1 MKIAIFGAT
10 GKVGRH
16 LVDQALER
24 GDEVTV
30 SVRDASKLATHRR
43 ERLRIVQGDVLVPK
57 DVEQAVVG
65 TGAVLSA
72 LGHTM
77 TSSKDVLTEGTKNIV
92 VAMNKHDVRRL
103 VSLTGAGVRD
113 PKDEPK
119 LVDRVIGSLLK
130 FFQRDLLEDSIGQAR
145 VTRESDLEWV
155 IVRAPV
161 LNEGEKKGEYR
172 IGYVGRESGT
182 RLSRA
187 DVADFMLKSRPRT
200 LRTCTK
206 RLWLAI
212 ECSVTPCLA
221 PPDTPRGRPRL
232 CTIYPSSAWN
242 RSSTNFAYI

>member
-30 SVRDASKLATHRR
+30 FVRDASKLTTGPH
-43 ERLRIVQGDVLVPK
+43 ERLEVVRGDVLAPEH
-57 DVEQAVVG
+57 VERAVAG
-65 TGAVLSA
+65 TSAVLSA
-72 LGHTM
+72 LGHTK
-77 TSSKDVLTEGTKNIV
+77 TSPKDVLTGGTKNIV
-92 VAMNKHDVRRL
+92 AAMNEHGVRRL

-130 FFQRDLLEDSIGQAR
+130 LLQGGLLEDAIGQAR
-145 VTRESDLEWV
+145 VIRESDLEWV

-161 LNEGEKKGEYR
+161 LSKGAKKGEYR
-172 IGYVGRESGT
+172 VGYVGKESGT

-187 DVADFMLKSRPRT
+187 DAADFMLRQT
-200 LRTCTK
+200 TDDTYLHQ
-206 RLWLAI
+206 
-212 ECSVTPCLA
+212 A
-221 PPDTPRGRPRL
+221 PVVS
-232 CTIYPSSAWN
+232 Y
-242 RSSTNFAYI
+242 

>member
-1 MKIAIFGAT
+1 MKIAIFGAA

-16 LVDQALER
+16 LVDQALQR

-30 SVRDASKLATHRR
+30 FVRDTSKLTTQRQ
-43 ERLRIVQGDVLVPK
+43 ERLKVVQGDVLDPK

-72 LGHTM
+72 LGHTK

-92 VAMNKHDVRRL
+92 AAMNKHGVRRL

-119 LVDRVIGSLLK
+119 LVDRVIGSLLRLL
-130 FFQRDLLEDSIGQAR
+130 QRDLLEDSIGQAR
-145 VTRESDLEWV
+145 VIKDSDLDWV

-172 IGYVGRESGT
+172 IGYVGKESGT

-187 DVADFMLKSRPRT
+187 DVADFMLKQT
-200 LRTCTK
+200 MDDTYLRH
-206 RLWLAI
+206 
-212 ECSVTPCLA
+212 A
-221 PPDTPRGRPRL
+221 PVVS
-232 CTIYPSSAWN
+232 Y
-242 RSSTNFAYI
+242 

>member
-24 GDEVTV
+24 GDEVTAFA
-30 SVRDASKLATHRR
+30 RDASKLATRR
-43 ERLRIVQGDVLVPK
+43 HERLKVVQGDVLNPK
-57 DVEQAVVG
+57 DVEQAVVN
-65 TGAVLSA
+65 THAVLSTI
-72 LGHTM
+72 GYTK
-77 TSSKDVLTEGTKNIV
+77 TSPKDVLSEGIKNIV
-92 VAMNKHDVRRL
+92 AAMNKHGVRRL

-119 LVDRVIGSLLK
+119 IVDRVIGSLLK

-145 VTRESDLEWV
+145 VIRESDLEWV

-172 IGYVGRESGT
+172 KGYVGRESGT

-187 DVADFMLKSRPRT
+187 DVADFILKQT
-200 LRTCTK
+200 TDATYLHQ
-206 RLWLAI
+206 
-212 ECSVTPCLA
+212 A
-221 PPDTPRGRPRL
+221 PVVS
-232 CTIYPSSAWN
+232 Y
-242 RSSTNFAYI
+242 

>member
-1 MKIAIFGAT
+1 MKIAVFGAT

-30 SVRDASKLATHRR
+30 FVRDPSKLTTHSS
-43 ERLRIVQGDVLVPK
+43 EWLRVVRGDVLAPE
-57 DVEQAVVG
+57 DVERAVAG
-65 TGAVLSA
+65 TSAVLSA
-72 LGHTM
+72 LGHTK
-77 TSSKDVLTEGTKNIV
+77 TSPKDVLTKGIRNIV
-92 VAMNKHDVRRL
+92 AAMNEHGVRRL

-130 FFQRDLLEDSIGQAR
+130 SFQRDLLEDSIGQAR
-145 VTRESDLEWV
+145 VIRESDLEWV

-172 IGYVGRESGT
+172 VGYVGKESGT

-187 DVADFMLKSRPRT
+187 DVADFMLRQT
-200 LRTCTK
+200 TDDTYLHQ
-206 RLWLAI
+206 
-212 ECSVTPCLA
+212 A
-221 PPDTPRGRPRL
+221 PV
-232 CTIYPSSAWN
+232 ISY
-242 RSSTNFAYI
+242 